1 MALSTLLKTVPV
13 VPLGSPL
20 DSGVCAAG
28 VVAAPG
34 AQSGVS
40 GFTADGAALN
50 GRATGEGALIQAHN
64 ALLQYLANAALTAA
78 GTAIATVTSQVKTV
92 NTLTFLINGAFKSK
106 AATDNFWTLTG
117 TAVTA
122 GVGGATMHWALCINA
137 AGAAS
142 VVQGPTNQGSTT
154 VWTPAPANLQPA
166 DLCIAGICKV
176 SLTATTVFTPGTTL
190 LGAAGVTTT
199 FVDGCDHTL
208 WGGYVITAPLI

>member
-1 MALSTLLKTVPV
+1 MALSALLKTVPA
-13 VPLGSPL
+13 VPMEAPL
-20 DSGVCAAG
+20 DSGVTAAG
-28 VVAAPG
+28 VVAKP
-34 AQSGVS
+34 SDTYGVA
-40 GFTADGAALN
+40 GLVVDGAGLN
-50 GRATGEGALIQAHN
+50 GRATGGAAVAQSHN
-64 ALLQYLANAALTAA
+64 ALLQQALNMALTAA
-78 GTAIATVTSQVKTV
+78 GTATATVTSQVKTV

-117 TAVTA
+117 SAVTA
-122 GVGGATMHWALCINA
+122 GVGGATMHWALCISA

-166 DLCIAGICKV
+166 DLCIVGIVKV

-199 FVDGCDHTL
+199 YVDGCDGTL
-208 WGGYVITAPLI
+208 WGAYLVTTPLI